1 MALFCFLRSAAV
13 DFLVCLKTDS
23 MLLSPQQCKAFVL
36 LGRLNSR
43 IWVGFLVFLEDH
55 LFPSHKPVGQGTCSR
70 NFCQTFLWVPS
81 ESYEEE
87 TTSGCSLPL
96 REIHFPQG
104 FQTFSLSF
112 TNSLTILAKLFNAQ
126 QHPFWVSKSSQ
137 FISPCRW
144 LCSNFGLVG
153 GPVTST
159 LCDFKNSFRCVVCF
173 CKKIFVSVG
182 LMLFLTFS
190 ISYELVSLLLLPT
203 FVLPELPSSFLHLAT
218 SYLSQWSRVLVCSE
232 DKGVHR
238 DETIKWLHGF
248 TGKNYILPSD
258 DVAFEP
264 HLDPQEILCWIWALL
279 FFFVK

>member
-81 ESYEEE
+81 ESYKEE

-126 QHPFWVSKSSQ
+126 QHPFRVSKSSQ

-159 LCDFKNSFRCVVCF
+159 PCDFKNSFRCVVCF
-173 CKKIFVSVG
+173 CKNFCKCRTDALSD
-182 LMLFLTFS
+182 
-190 ISYELVSLLLLPT
+190 
-203 FVLPELPSSFLHLAT
+203 FLHLI
-218 SYLSQWSRVLVCSE
+218 RVCKPPAVAHVCS
-232 DKGVHR
+232 
-238 DETIKWLHGF
+238 
-248 TGKNYILPSD
+248 
-258 DVAFEP
+258 A
-264 HLDPQEILCWIWALL
+264 WASLL
-279 FFFVK
+279 FPALGNFLLVSVISCSRLLRRQGCI